1 MNLAISKK
9 KSFLR
14 YEFFVLFI
22 LVPLGLFVVVP
33 TPVLPFLWIV
43 AFYCYLVLIKDK
55 KFNKKNFLRQELVSK
70 NIKII
75 LLQFFGISAFIALFI
90 AIFMP
95 DMFFSLIKQN
105 PILWLAVII
114 LYPLLS
120 VYPQELVY
128 RAFFFHRYK
137 KLFRDK
143 NFMHLINAFLFGFMH
158 IIFHNWIAV
167 ILTIGGGYIFAKL
180 YDKTHSLFVLFIS
193 HSLYGCMLF
202 TIGLG
207 EFFYTGTVATI
218 SETFKF

>member
-1 MNLAISKK
+1 MNITISKK
-9 KSFLR
+9 KRFLR

-22 LVPLGLFVVVP
+22 VVPVVLFIVVP
-33 TPVLPFLWIV
+33 TPVLPFLWII
-43 AFYCYLVLIKDK
+43 AFYCYLILLKDS

-75 LLQFFGISAFIALFI
+75 FLQFLGISAFIALFI

-95 DMFFSLIKQN
+95 DMFFSLIKEN
-105 PILWLAVII
+105 PVLWLAVII

-137 KLFRDK
+137 KLFKDK
-143 NFMHLINAFLFGFMH
+143 EFMHLVNAFLFGFMH

-180 YDKTHSLFVLFIS
+180 YHKTHSLLVLFIS

-207 EFFYTGTVATI
+207 DFFYTGTVGTLG
-218 SETFKF
+218 ETFKF

>member
-120 VYPQELVY
+120 V
-128 RAFFFHRYK
+128 
-137 KLFRDK
+137 
-143 NFMHLINAFLFGFMH
+143 
-158 IIFHNWIAV
+158 
-167 ILTIGGGYIFAKL
+167 
-180 YDKTHSLFVLFIS
+180 
-193 HSLYGCMLF
+193 
-202 TIGLG
+202 
-207 EFFYTGTVATI
+207 
-218 SETFKF
+218 